1 VQSAVVIHNKTD
13 DFYQYYL
20 FGAKISLVKK
30 RHILI
35 IKKGMITMM
44 MTKLSYS
51 GLKYGESEVEIK
63 LLVDIQNDWFEIT
76 HTKEVSQVMNK
87 STGEYIVV
95 NRNTLKFEV
104 VS

>member
-1 VQSAVVIHNKTD
+1 
-13 DFYQYYL
+13 
-20 FGAKISLVKK
+20 
-30 RHILI
+30 
-35 IKKGMITMM
+35 
-44 MTKLSYS
+44 MTKLYYS
-51 GLKYGESEVEIK
+51 GLKYGEDDVEVK

-76 HTKEVSQVMNK
+76 HTKAVSQVMNK

>member
-1 VQSAVVIHNKTD
+1 
-13 DFYQYYL
+13 
-20 FGAKISLVKK
+20 
-30 RHILI
+30 
-35 IKKGMITMM
+35 MMM

-63 LLVDIQNDWFEIT
+63 LLVDIQKDWIEIT

-87 STGEYIVV
+87 TTGKYIIVK
-95 NRNTLKFEV
+95 RNTLKFEV

>member
-1 VQSAVVIHNKTD
+1 
-13 DFYQYYL
+13 
-20 FGAKISLVKK
+20 
-30 RHILI
+30 
-35 IKKGMITMM
+35 
-44 MTKLSYS
+44 MTKLSFS
-51 GLKYGESEVEIK
+51 GLKYKESDVEIE

-76 HTKEVSQVMNK
+76 HTKNVSQVMNK